1 MRKVLMGICINQK
14 AKKLIIFCQKVYQAL
29 KKPDELIKVEE
40 IVEFWDR
47 NPILRKPLEEIGI
60 DWGHGRVWK

>member
-1 MRKVLMGICINQK
+1 MGICINKK
-14 AKKLIIFCQKVYQAL
+14 AKKLIIFGQKVYQAL